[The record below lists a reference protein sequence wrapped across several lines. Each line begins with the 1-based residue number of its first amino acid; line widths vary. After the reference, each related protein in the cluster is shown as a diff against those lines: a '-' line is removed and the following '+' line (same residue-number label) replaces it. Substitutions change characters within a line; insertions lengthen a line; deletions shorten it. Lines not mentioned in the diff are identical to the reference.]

1 MSQQN
6 PWDFSDFSDD
16 TQAQQRPQ
24 QLPPQGR
31 PGVPSAP
38 ADQGLFGPAD
48 GQRGGEFFGGAPE
61 APAPVTGFGPAAEPM
76 QQLVTA
82 KAPVQWLGLSAGL
95 ALVGLLLALILGG
108 LPPVAI
114 GAWALCGPL
123 AIGLLAYFMTA
134 DLKARSGAVYAAQ
147 GWVRIAYWAA
157 LGLCL
162 IGAMVAAWRIA
173 DWVGRL

>member
-16 TQAQQRPQ
+16 ARAQQRPPQ
-24 QLPPQGR
+24 QPTTGSAA
-31 PGVPSAP
+31 PSASAGHGP
-38 ADQGLFGPAD
+38 STDQGLFGGN
-48 GQRGGEFFGGAPE
+48 GQSQGEFFGGDRAGQDPGQFFGGAPQ

-82 KAPVQWLGLSAGL
+82 KAPVQWLALAAGMAVVGLVL
-95 ALVGLLLALILGG
+95 ALVLGG

-114 GAWALCGPL
+114 GAWALAGPV

-134 DLKARSGAVYAAQ
+134 DLKARAGAVYAAQ
-147 GWVRIAYWAA
+147 AWVKIAYWVAVA
-157 LGLCL
+157 L
-162 IGAMVAAWRIA
+162 
-173 DWVGRL
+173 